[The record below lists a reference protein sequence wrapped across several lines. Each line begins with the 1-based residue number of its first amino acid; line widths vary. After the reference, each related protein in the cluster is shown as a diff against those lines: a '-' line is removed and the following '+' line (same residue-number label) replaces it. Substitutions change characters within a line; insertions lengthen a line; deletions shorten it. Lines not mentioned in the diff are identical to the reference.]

1 MIFVFRITAS
11 CFNSFTLRLFLVLS
25 LVQKEHLEGTWF
37 SILTTY
43 SNKAIYLQG
52 KTLDVIFQISAVSK
66 IMSIMQLSRIF
77 KTYGQFQ
84 K

>member
-25 LVQKEHLEGTWF
+25 LVQNKIKIFVKGK
-37 SILTTY
+37 
-43 SNKAIYLQG
+43 NKAIYLQG
-52 KTLDVIFQISAVSK
+52 KTLHVIFQISAVIK